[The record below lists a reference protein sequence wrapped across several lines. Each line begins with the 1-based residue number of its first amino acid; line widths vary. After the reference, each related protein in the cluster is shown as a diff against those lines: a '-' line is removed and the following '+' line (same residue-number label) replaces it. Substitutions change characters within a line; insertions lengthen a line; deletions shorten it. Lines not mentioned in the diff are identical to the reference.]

1 MKKEDQF
8 HLMLILNFIIKI
20 MISKNIF
27 IKTFGCQMNEYDSN
41 RIYDSVSKLGFNKTK
56 DQSNAECY
64 ILNTCH
70 IRDKAKEK
78 VYHEIGRIKKLY
90 RGKKKPI
97 MVVAGCVAQAE
108 NEEMLKRE
116 PYIDIVIGPQ
126 SYHKINSL
134 LEKYV
139 KEKKEEET
147 EFDTVSKFNYFD
159 DIKNKDSKISAY
171 LTIQE
176 GCDKFCHFC
185 VVPYTRGPEYSRPF
199 NQIIKEAEQLIK
211 NGVKEITLL
220 GQNVNAYSYKE
231 NSKEYR
237 ISDLINHLNQ
247 YNELSRIRYTTS
259 HPKDMTDDLIDC
271 YSSSKKLMPFVHLPI
286 QSGSDKILKLMNR
299 KHTVEDYLLIYKKL
313 QKINP
318 EIKFSSDFIIGYPGE
333 TEKEFNETLNLLEK
347 INFINSFSFIFSPR
361 PGTKAANLKTINND
375 LTKERLI
382 IIQKKLFNNQ
392 IEINKSMEKS
402 SIEVL
407 VENKLENQNKYF
419 GRNKFL
425 SSVIFDANK
434 NYIGKLI
441 KVNIERSNQNSLF
454 GKVEKNMKA
463 A

>member
-1 MKKEDQF
+1 MKK
-8 HLMLILNFIIKI
+8 
-20 MISKNIF
+20 KNIF

-41 RIYDSVSKLGFNKTK
+41 RIYDNVSKLGFIKTE
-56 DQSNAECY
+56 DQENAECY

-78 VYHEIGRIKKLY
+78 VYHEIGRVKKLY
-90 RGKKKPI
+90 RNKKKPI
-97 MVVAGCVAQAE
+97 MVIAGCVAQAE

-116 PYIDIVIGPQ
+116 PYIDIIIGPQ
-126 SYHKINSL
+126 AYHKINDL
-134 LEKYV
+134 L
-139 KEKKEEET
+139 KEHEFKQKQEET
-147 EFDTVSKFNYFD
+147 EFDTISKFGYFD
-159 DIKNKDSKISAY
+159 QIKNNNNKISAF

-199 NQIIKEAEQLIK
+199 NKIILEAEQLIK
-211 NGVKEITLL
+211 NGAKEITLL
-220 GQNVNAYSYKE
+220 GQNVNAYSYIE

-237 ISDLINHLNQ
+237 ISHLINHLDQ
-247 YNELSRIRYTTS
+247 FSELERIRYTTS
-259 HPKDMTDDLIDC
+259 HPRDMTDDLIEC
-271 YSSSKKLMPFVHLPI
+271 YASSHKLMPFVHLPI

-299 KHTVEDYLLIYKKL
+299 KHTVEDYLLVYKKL
-313 QKINP
+313 QNINP

-361 PGTKAANLKTINND
+361 PGTKASNLETID
-375 LTKERLI
+375 KEITKERLI

-402 SIEVL
+402 TIEVL

-425 SSVIFDANK
+425 SSVIFDGNE
-434 NYIGKLI
+434 NYIGKLVN
-441 KVNIERSNQNSLF
+441 VNIERSNQNSLF
-454 GKVEKNMKA
+454 GKLEKNMKA